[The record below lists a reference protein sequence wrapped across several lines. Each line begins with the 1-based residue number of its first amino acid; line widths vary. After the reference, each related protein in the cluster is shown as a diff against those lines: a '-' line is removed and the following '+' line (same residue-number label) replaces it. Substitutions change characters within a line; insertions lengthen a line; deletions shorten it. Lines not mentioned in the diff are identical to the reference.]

1 MLVIELHLSSLS
13 LTVSALL
20 FFFFLFDWQVS
31 WNILIAKIMKNLTF
45 PSRRLNVIQTMLI
58 FFFLLE
64 DYNCNF
70 SIFTEAPLNGKDL
83 SSMNYS
89 AGVHL

>member
-1 MLVIELHLSSLS
+1 
-13 LTVSALL
+13 
-20 FFFFLFDWQVS
+20 
-31 WNILIAKIMKNLTF
+31 
-45 PSRRLNVIQTMLI
+45 MLI